1 MIYDIEDTTAEA
13 RLFHALGNP
22 IRLRVLLTLDEPMTV
37 HDVNESIGSY
47 PDSKL
52 SYHLSL
58 LAKRGLVTRTTQGN
72 FRIYRRTALGDTVVR
87 AVAAVRLGGGA

>member
-13 RLFHALGNP
+13 RIFHTLGNP

-37 HDVNESIGSY
+37 HDVNEIIGSY

-52 SYHLSL
+52 SYHLTTL
-58 LAKRGLVTRTTQGN
+58 KKRGLVARTPRGN
-72 FRIYRRTALGDTVVR
+72 LRIYRRTALGDTVVR

>member
-1 MIYDIEDTTAEA
+1 MIHDTEDTTAEA
-13 RLFHALGNP
+13 HLFHALGNP
-22 IRLRVLLTLDEPMTV
+22 IRLRVLLTLDEPMPV
-37 HDVNESIGSY
+37 HDLNEIISSY

-58 LAKRGLVTRTTQGN
+58 LAKRGLVTRTPRGN
-72 FRIYRRTALGDTVVR
+72 LRIYRRTALGDTVVR